1 MKNGKIVLVLAM
13 AMLAFASLS
22 SYASSRIKTDK
33 DGKTLYS
40 KKKISSKDFYSG
52 NFFINEIGGSSF
64 NVSIFN
70 MMKNSISTGTAK
82 YLAVDEKKNE
92 LCKALV
98 KKGEIIDFFYSKE
111 NKNVRLIVYYVFD
124 KKTKHFMA
132 YNFTLTINETQY
144 NSYAESAKT
153 LNSLIDEC
161 DRNIDLCDK
170 NIQKCNEIIE
180 KCSNPTIQK
189 SRVVRVPYTYEITDV
204 RLGKAGNPGTYTE
217 TQTITEYVNKT
228 EYYTVPDPNYNP
240 SAVAKAKKDLQG
252 YNNTKASWINKKN
265 AAYEEKRSLPLPF
278 ALKCWMPEFDSN

>member
-1 MKNGKIVLVLAM
+1 MENGKKLVVVALAL
-13 AMLAFASLS
+13 LAFEILP
-22 SYASSRIKTDK
+22 SYASSRMETDEY
-33 DGKTLYS
+33 GKTLYS
-40 KKKISSKDFYSG
+40 KKKISSKDLYSG

-70 MMKNSISTGTAK
+70 MMKNSMSNGTAK
-82 YLAVDEKKNE
+82 WLAVNE
-92 LCKALV
+92 ERNEMCKALV
-98 KKGEIIDFFYSKE
+98 KKGEIIDCFYSDEDKDL
-111 NKNVRLIVYYVFD
+111 RIIVYYVFD
-124 KKTKHFMA
+124 KKSKRFMT
-132 YNFTLTINETQY
+132 YNFVLTVNESQY
-144 NSYAESAKT
+144 NSYAESTKA
-153 LNSLIDEC
+153 LNSLIEEC

-204 RLGKAGNPGTYTE
+204 RLGKAGNSGTYTE

-252 YNNTKASWINKKN
+252 YNNTKAGWTNKKN